1 MALEDNHN
9 WTDGLGLK
17 ELADD
22 VLYEVDVTLKNLPY
36 DRKYKPSK
44 LLPALNWIER
54 QTHTRTNHAQML
66 VGLREGLFLREF
78 VRRTFSG
85 RVLEIGT
92 FTGYSL
98 ACLADG
104 SRSCTAGGVASQP
117 FWDQQFRAERS
128 VDVYVDAIEINKEL
142 DYIIYEGLERAG
154 VDSLVKVFFGDA
166 VELLANSGIA
176 EQYDMVFIDA
186 DKRQYPQYY
195 ELVFPLVRP
204 GGYIL
209 ADNVSWYGKAKE
221 AEILAGQDDAAK
233 QPSGRGSAGGKQ
245 KKTAGIV
252 EFNRMVEEDPR
263 VESRFVE
270 IRDGLY
276 LIRKKV
282 F

>member
-1 MALEDNHN
+1 ME
-9 WTDGLGLK
+9 
-17 ELADD
+17 
-22 VLYEVDVTLKNLPY
+22 
-36 DRKYKPSK
+36 K
-44 LLPALNWIER
+44 LLSALNWIER

-66 VGLREGLFLREF
+66 VGKEEGLFLRDF
-78 VRRTFSG
+78 VLQNNCKH
-85 RVLEIGT
+85 VLEIGT

-104 SRSCTAGGVASQP
+104 AKKLDGS
-117 FWDQQFRAERS
+117 
-128 VDVYVDAIEINKEL
+128 VDAIEINKEL
-142 DYIIYEGLERAG
+142 DYIIEEGLKRAG
-154 VDSLVKVFFGDA
+154 VEQLVKVHYGDA
-166 VELLANSGIA
+166 LEILPSIA
-176 EQYDMVFIDA
+176 EEYDLVFIDA

-204 GGYIL
+204 GGYIV

-245 KKTAGIV
+245 KKTEGIV

-263 VESRFVE
+263 VESHFVE

>member
-142 DYIIYEGLERAG
+142 D
-154 VDSLVKVFFGDA
+154 
-166 VELLANSGIA
+166 
-176 EQYDMVFIDA
+176 
-186 DKRQYPQYY
+186 
-195 ELVFPLVRP
+195 
-204 GGYIL
+204 
-209 ADNVSWYGKAKE
+209 
-221 AEILAGQDDAAK
+221 
-233 QPSGRGSAGGKQ
+233 
-245 KKTAGIV
+245 
-252 EFNRMVEEDPR
+252 
-263 VESRFVE
+263 
-270 IRDGLY
+270 
-276 LIRKKV
+276 
-282 F
+282 